1 MTKQKSSNSKNS
13 HFLITGGAGFIG
25 SHLSRKLLELGNEVT
40 VIDNLSTGKIEN
52 IQSLLQNP
60 LFHFHQEDIFN
71 EKILD
76 QLVQKCDR
84 VFHLA
89 AAVGVKL
96 IMEDTLR
103 TIQTNISGTEVVMQS
118 AFKHLKPVY
127 LASTSE
133 VYGKCSQ
140 TFFKEDQDLTL
151 GPTSKNRWAYAASK
165 MIDEFLALAYFREKK
180 LPVIIFRFFNTVGP
194 RQSAQ
199 YGMVVPRF
207 IKQALEGSPLTVYG
221 DGQQSRCF
229 CDVEDV
235 VRAMIALVNSPE
247 AIGEVFNIGSN
258 QLITIENLAKK
269 VLAILKDEF
278 TASGSL
284 LKNIPY
290 SEVYAE
296 GFEDIRQR
304 QPDISKIAKF
314 VGWKPEISLDEILR
328 KIIKSLS

>member
-1 MTKQKSSNSKNS
+1 MAKSSSSKT

-25 SHLSRKLLELGNEVT
+25 SHLAKSLLEHGHEVT

-52 IQSLLQNP
+52 IEALLKNS
-60 LFHFHQEDIFN
+60 LFHFHQEDIFHEN
-71 EKILD
+71 ILD
-76 QLVQKCDR
+76 SLIQNTDAT
-84 VFHLA
+84 FHLA

-103 TIQTNISGTEVVMQS
+103 TIQTNIRGTEVVMEAALKYS
-118 AFKHLKPVY
+118 KPVY

-133 VYGKCSQ
+133 VYGKCEEALFS
-140 TFFKEDQDLTL
+140 EDQNLTL

-165 MIDEFLALAYFREKK
+165 MVDEFLALAYFREKK

-207 IKQALEGSPLTVYG
+207 IKQALEGIPLTVYD

-229 CDVEDV
+229 CDVDDV
-235 VRAMIALVNSPE
+235 VRAMIALVSCPE
-247 AIGEVFNIGSN
+247 AVGEIFNIGSN
-258 QLITIENLAKK
+258 ELVCIEDLAKK
-269 VLAILKDEF
+269 VLKIVNTEF
-278 TASGSL
+278 RPSSST

-296 GFEDIRQR
+296 GFEDIRHR
-304 QPDISKIAKF
+304 QPNISKIKKF
-314 VGWKPEISLDEILR
+314 VGWEPKIPLDEILR
-328 KIIKSLS
+328 KIIKSLL